1 MSKNCFNV
9 NAAPTNHRP
18 DYLLSTKD
26 VSPSHS
32 TNSIPNRRTMVKHTP
47 IYVII
52 HRHAIEGLSA
62 LSSMYVLRCYSRAD
76 TPHTDTLYSGTYY
89 HSLFFF
95 TSIYVLRC
103 YSRETHHTQT
113 QRHKDTPHTDTLYS
127 GTYYHSCYLPQT
139 QYIEGLSAIYVLR
152 CYSRADTPHTD
163 TETQTHYIAGLTI
176 THVITHRHNI

>member
-89 HSLFFF
+89 HS
-95 TSIYVLRC
+95 
-103 YSRETHHTQT
+103 
-113 QRHKDTPHTDTLYS
+113 
-127 GTYYHSCYLPQT
+127 CYLPQT